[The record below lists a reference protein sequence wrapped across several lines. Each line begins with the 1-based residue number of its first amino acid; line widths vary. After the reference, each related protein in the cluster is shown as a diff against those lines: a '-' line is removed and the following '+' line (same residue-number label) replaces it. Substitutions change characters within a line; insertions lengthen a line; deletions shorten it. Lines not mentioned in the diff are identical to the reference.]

1 MESVKIPGPSPP
13 PGFKLRTQLVQLI
26 SFQGAD
32 PWEGQK
38 LGTEN
43 VDVDKL
49 LAAFSNWRITAL
61 ESGAMVVDH
70 AVAHLLS
77 GLDFDG
83 GTKGYV
89 DEHLQYILR
98 STLI

>member
-1 MESVKIPGPSPP
+1 M
-13 PGFKLRTQLVQLI
+13 
-26 SFQGAD
+26 
-32 PWEGQK
+32 
-38 LGTEN
+38 
-43 VDVDKL
+43 DKL

-70 AVAHLLS
+70 TVAHLLS

-89 DEHLQYILR
+89 DEHQYDIQCSEIFTLR
-98 STLI
+98 NEQLHTET